1 MNQSEEQP
9 YQPQFD
15 RGNCGV
21 GFVADQ
27 YGRASH
33 EILQLGL
40 ATLTN
45 LQHRGALNADAQ
57 TGDGAGVLTPLPREF
72 FAREAQRL
80 TGRSIDPQQ
89 IAVGVFFFDPH
100 TTDQC
105 LTIFE
110 ATLHEYELSL
120 VTWRELPL
128 DPDNLGAQA
137 RLMMPRILQAIIT
150 TQSSLT
156 SDQFELK
163 LYLAR
168 KHFERRTQAAKLNAY
183 VPSMSSRTIVYKGL
197 LLAPQL
203 ATFYLD
209 LANPDYAVPLV
220 VVHQRYSTN
229 TFPTWQRAQPFRV
242 LGHNGE
248 INTLQGNL
256 AWMKAREPQLALS
269 DPKGFENLSRS
280 LAPCRR
286 YQRQRFGDAGQR
298 RGTADAR
305 RPRLAARDYD
315 AGAARLGKDAGTLA
329 GRA

>member
-156 SDQFELK
+156 PDQFELK

-203 ATFYLD
+203 SYL
-209 LANPDYAVPLV
+209 LFGSRQSRLCRVTRRGASALQHQYFPDVAA
-220 VVHQRYSTN
+220 
-229 TFPTWQRAQPFRV
+229 RA
-242 LGHNGE
+242 
-248 INTLQGNL
+248 
-256 AWMKAREPQLALS
+256 ALS
-269 DPKGFENLSRS
+269 RAGAQWRD
-280 LAPCRR
+280 
-286 YQRQRFGDAGQR
+286 QHIAGQSR
-298 RGTADAR
+298 V
-305 RPRLAARDYD
+305 D
-315 AGAARLGKDAGTLA
+315 AGA
-329 GRA
+329 